1 MPAKDATAGSGFAA
15 ARAQLSKAVSS
26 SKGENASAKRT
37 FDDDLSDPSLE
48 VIPRST
54 ENRTLR
60 LAFSDDMQA
69 FLPAEESTD
78 AVGGVLRMLFPDAAA
93 ATVSLLR
100 GHPLTSAAGVA
111 LLLVA
116 IDSSVE
122 GFTDD
127 EPYLVRLGSTA
138 AVRADWPHA
147 QCA

>member
-60 LAFSDDMQA
+60 LAFSPDSKV
-69 FLPAEESTD
+69 L
-78 AVGGVLRMLFPDAAA
+78 AVGGFESVVTLWS
-93 ATVSLLR
+93 VKSWKLLR
-100 GHPLTSAAGVA
+100 TL
-111 LLLVA
+111 
-116 IDSSVE
+116 
-122 GFTDD
+122 
-127 EPYLVRLGSTA
+127 R
-138 AVRADWPHA
+138 
-147 QCA
+147 